1 MFNYDNVSEKTSN
14 KTTIDKLGQ
23 IQDYQGRLIKTLN
36 RKKSQSIKDQSK
48 KQGITPRNEKSK
60 VRLIKKGINRSSI
73 SSS

>member
-14 KTTIDKLGQ
+14 KTAIDKLGQ

>member
-14 KTTIDKLGQ
+14 KTAIDKLGQ
-23 IQDYQGRLIKTLN
+23 IQDYQGRLIETLN
-36 RKKSQSIKDQSK
+36 RKKSRSIKDQSK